1 MAKLPI
7 YAPNW
12 QTLTQIFPLQQTD
25 VTAPKVL
32 TPIPPSLRFTSDLYI
47 DVNTINYTIEYFDQ
61 TSKTFVD
68 ARIIGLVGN
77 PTFIIVKD
85 SYDTIKAFM
94 DARDCNSLCTDV

>member
-47 DVNTINYTIEYFDQ
+47 DVNTINY
-61 TSKTFVD
+61 
-68 ARIIGLVGN
+68 N
-77 PTFIIVKD
+77 
-85 SYDTIKAFM
+85 
-94 DARDCNSLCTDV
+94 